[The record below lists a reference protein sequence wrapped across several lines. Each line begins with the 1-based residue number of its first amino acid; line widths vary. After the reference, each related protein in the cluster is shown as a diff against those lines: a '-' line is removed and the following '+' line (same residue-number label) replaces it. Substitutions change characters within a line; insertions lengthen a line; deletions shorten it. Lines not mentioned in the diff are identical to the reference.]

1 MLKEVPLKFKEGD
14 TAKLKINNRWRN
26 HKVVEAKSDDWLTF
40 EDKEGVKVVLSPVIH
55 INHIK
60 KPVKRKVKTKVEIVV
75 KSKAKKKPKMKP
87 KAKKKVKVTA
97 KSKVKVTAKKKAK
110 TAKSKVKIKKAKK

>member
-87 KAKKKVKVTA
+87 KAKKK
-97 KSKVKVTAKKKAK
+97 AK